1 MSTHVLKVEN
11 LFMNHFFSTKPTAL
25 LLFTLLFANVLIAQD
40 KKKIQV
46 ACVGFYNVENLFDT
60 IDNANVRDWEYTP
73 EGKNSWNSKKYA
85 EKLKN
90 LSVVINDMAKETTP
104 DGLAILGVSEVENKG
119 VLEDLVKEPLIRDKK
134 YEIVHYDSPD
144 RRGIDV
150 ALLYQPKYFKVKHS
164 VSHKL
169 VFEDK
174 PNYLTR
180 DQLVVTG
187 DLLDEEVSII
197 VCHWPSRSG
206 GQSASEIRRIQAA
219 KLSRQIID
227 SLFSIN
233 SKAKIMLMGDL
244 NDDPINKS
252 LKNYIIAKGNQA
264 KVKEDMLFNPMYA
277 LYKKGIGSLAWG
289 DAWNLFDQILVS
301 KSFLGTDYALLKH
314 YKTTVFNKPYM
325 LQSEGRYKGYPK
337 RTTAGGKYLGG
348 YSDHFPV
355 YLTLVKYLK

>member
-1 MSTHVLKVEN
+1 MTY
-11 LFMNHFFSTKPTAL
+11 FFNTKLVALTVFTAL
-25 LLFTLLFANVLIAQD
+25 FINTLTAQN
-40 KKKIQV
+40 KEEMHV

-60 IDNANVRDWEYTP
+60 IDHANVRDWEYTP
-73 EGKNSWNSKKYA
+73 DGKNKWNYAKYT

-90 LSVVINDMAKETTP
+90 LSIVINDMAKETTP
-104 DGLAILGVSEVENKG
+104 DGVAILGVSEVENKG
-119 VLEDLVKEPLIRDKK
+119 VLEDLVKEPLIKDRK

-150 ALLYQPKYFKVKHS
+150 ALLYQSKYFKIKNS

-169 VFEDK
+169 IFEDK
-174 PNYLTR
+174 PDYLSR

-187 DLLDEEVSII
+187 DLLNEEVSII

-206 GQSASEIRRIQAA
+206 GQLASETRRIQAA

-233 SKAKIMLMGDL
+233 PKAKIILLGDL

-252 LKNYIIAKGNQA
+252 LKNYLIAKGNQS
-264 KVKEDMLFNPMYA
+264 KVKDGMLFNPMFA
-277 LYKKGIGSLAWG
+277 IYKEGIGSLAWG
-289 DAWNLFDQILVS
+289 NSWYLFDQILVT
-301 KSFLGTDYALLKH
+301 KSFLGTDYTSLKY
-314 YKTTVFNKPYM
+314 YKATVFNKPYM

-348 YSDHFPV
+348 YSDHLPV
-355 YLTLVKYLK
+355 YLTLLKYLK